1 MGVTGRIE
9 ENLIIFSLEGENTV
23 DQAKKIFSSVFLSK
37 NLGENFPVLVDA
49 RNSQR
54 NRDLSEVAGF
64 AEALLH
70 YREKIGGKCALVISE
85 QRKNPLG
92 LERSLAAFSL
102 REKIQ
107 FGLFFELNSAME
119 WLRKDV

>member
-1 MGVTGRIE
+1 MGVTGRLE
-9 ENLIIFSLEGENTV
+9 ENLVIFTLEGENTV
-23 DQAKKIFSSVFLSK
+23 DQAKKAFSSVFSVD
-37 NLGENFPVLVDA
+37 NLEGNLPVLVDA

-54 NRDLSEVAGF
+54 NRGLSEVAGF

-70 YREKIGGKCALVISE
+70 YREMIGSKCALVISE
-85 QRKNPLG
+85 QRQNPLG

-107 FGLFFELNSAME
+107 FGLFFDLESARS
-119 WLRKDV
+119 WLKES

>member
-1 MGVTGRIE
+1 MGVTSRIE
-9 ENLIIFSLEGENTV
+9 EGLIIFTLEGENTV
-23 DQAKKIFSSVFLSK
+23 DQARKAFSSAFYSG
-37 NLGENFPVLVDA
+37 NSGENFPVLVDA

-70 YREKIGGKCALVISE
+70 YRKKIGGKCALVINE

-107 FGLFFELNSAME
+107 FGLFFDLESARN
-119 WLRKDV
+119 WLCEN